1 MSSALIGFTGFVG
14 TTLLRQHHFD
24 ALYRSTNIADI
35 AGQSYDTIICAGAS
49 AKKWVANKEPGA
61 DLESIEKL
69 MSCLCEVKCK
79 NFVLISTVDV
89 FKNPVGV
96 DESSAV
102 DETDLHP
109 YGLHRRTL
117 ERFVEAKFTDHL
129 IVRLPGLVGPGL
141 RKNAVYDLLY
151 GNNVDA
157 LESRS
162 AFQFYPMVNLKHDI
176 DTAWQERLSLVH
188 LTSAPISVGEI
199 ADLGFNKPFD
209 LDHIFREKLR
219 ANEPVK
225 YDFRSRH
232 AKLYGGYNGYQY
244 TKQEILLAIR
254 AYAQGE
260 PLANA
265 AIHI

>member
-1 MSSALIGFTGFVG
+1 MSTALIGYTGFVG
-14 TTLLRQHHFD
+14 TTLLRQHRFD

-49 AKKWVANKEPGA
+49 AKKWMANKEPSA

-109 YGLHRRTL
+109 YGLHRRML
-117 ERFVEAKFTDHL
+117 ERFVEAKFPEHL

-141 RKNAVYDLLY
+141 RKNAVYDLLNK
-151 GNNVDA
+151 NNVEAID
-157 LESRS
+157 SR
-162 AFQFYPMVNLKHDI
+162 AIFQFYPMVNLKHDI
-176 DTAWQERLSLVH
+176 DTAWQERLNLVH
-188 LTSAPISVGEI
+188 LTSEPISMSEVAAGGFDRKLAGGEFFP
-199 ADLGFNKPFD
+199 AV
-209 LDHIFREKLR
+209 
-219 ANEPVK
+219 PVR

-232 AKLYGGYNGYQY
+232 AKLFGGYGGYQY
-244 TKQEILLAIR
+244 SKREVQLAII

-265 AIHI
+265 AVYI

>member
-1 MSSALIGFTGFVG
+1 MSTALIGFTGFVG

-35 AGQSYDTIICAGAS
+35 ADQSYDTIICAGAP
-49 AKKWVANKEPGA
+49 AKKWVANKEPDA
-61 DLESIEKL
+61 DLENIEKL

-96 DESSAV
+96 DESSSV
-102 DETDLHP
+102 DEDGLHP
-109 YGLHRRTL
+109 YGLHRRKL
-117 ERFVEAKFTDHL
+117 ERFVEAKFEEHL
-129 IVRLPGLVGPGL
+129 VVRLPGLVGPGL

-157 LESRS
+157 LDSR
-162 AFQFYPMVNLKHDI
+162 ALFQFYPMVNLKHDI

-188 LTSAPISVGEI
+188 LTSAPVSVGEI

-225 YDFRSRH
+225 YDFKSHH
-232 AKLYGGYNGYQY
+232 AGKFGGGYGYQY
-244 TKQEILLAIR
+244 SKKEVLLAIR

-265 AIHI
+265 AVIL